1 MRVLSVAVLL
11 LVVLV
16 ALLVPSATAI
26 RSYKGMC
33 ACPKIYLPVCGSD
46 METYANT
53 CLFRCKAES
62 SYGKSVGLR
71 ILHKGDCETKDP
83 VRIPEEIPF
92 E

>member
-11 LVVLV
+11 LVASV
-16 ALLVPSATAI
+16 ALLVPETNAA
-26 RSYKGMC
+26 RSYNGMC

-46 METYANT
+46 SETYANT

-62 SYGKSVGLR
+62 SYGKSIRLR
-71 ILHKGDCETKDP
+71 ILHKGDCDTKDP
-83 VRIPEEIPF
+83 VHIPEQIPF